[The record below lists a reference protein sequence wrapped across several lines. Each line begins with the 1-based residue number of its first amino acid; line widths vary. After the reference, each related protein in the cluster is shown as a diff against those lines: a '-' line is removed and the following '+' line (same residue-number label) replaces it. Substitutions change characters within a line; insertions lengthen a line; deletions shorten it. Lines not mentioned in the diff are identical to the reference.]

1 MGGLGSSF
9 NSDNGTSG
17 RQVFVRNLPWRYTWQ
32 DLKDKFKGAGR
43 VVRADIM
50 TETSGRSKGCGTVL
64 FDSPEDAAH
73 AINMFNGALVDGR
86 EIDVRMDRLG

>member
-1 MGGLGSSF
+1 M
-9 NSDNGTSG
+9 
-17 RQVFVRNLPWRYTWQ
+17 RNLPWRYTWQ

-50 TETSGRSKGCGTVL
+50 TEAGGRSKGCGTVL
-64 FDSPEDAAH
+64 FESSEDAAH
-73 AINMFNGALVDGR
+73 AISMYNGTLIDGR